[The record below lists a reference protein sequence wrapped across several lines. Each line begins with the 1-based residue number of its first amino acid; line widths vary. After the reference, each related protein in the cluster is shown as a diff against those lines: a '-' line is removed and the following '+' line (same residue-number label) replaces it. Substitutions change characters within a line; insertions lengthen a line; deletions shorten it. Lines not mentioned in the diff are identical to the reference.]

1 MLTTN
6 VGSSK
11 NLQYSTEAF
20 LKITYM
26 LFIFPS
32 IFPPSPSYEK
42 ACVLFSARSQN
53 KSSCWKRVG
62 LDDATFNVGV

>member
-1 MLTTN
+1 
-6 VGSSK
+6 
-11 NLQYSTEAF
+11 
-20 LKITYM
+20 M